1 MYNLL
6 CIGGKILVYSSQYD
20 FSIGGIIGLAV
31 LVDVLLESTLSV
43 ATKKLRFS
51 GLIKQE
57 SCLSICKW

>member
-43 ATKKLRFS
+43 ATRFS